1 MDFIHGKM
9 HGLHV
14 HHPTRDKPCFKQT
27 NKLPKVIQNKET
39 NQTNGIVHRKSVF
52 FVIIV
57 ALLFFFHLILITNNK
72 KKEYEEPCADC
83 VVSRKRERGLD
94 RGGGMLCCRQIFCF
108 FLARG
113 PKKLNR
119 HFHTTVENFG
129 PHTRFAADCV
139 FSLPHPFVFH
149 PSTIHYHYVPP
160 SRDCRCPM
168 SFWVFDLVLG
178 NDGMFDSLV
187 VVFPCSKLGR
197 IMMMI
202 LVTTWTS

>member
-1 MDFIHGKM
+1 M
-9 HGLHV
+9 V
-14 HHPTRDKPCFKQT
+14 
-27 NKLPKVIQNKET
+27 
-39 NQTNGIVHRKSVF
+39 
-52 FVIIV
+52 
-57 ALLFFFHLILITNNK
+57 LLFFFHLILITNNN

-83 VVSRKRERGLD
+83 VVSRERERPGPRRRNVVLSSN
-94 RGGGMLCCRQIFCF
+94 LFL

-119 HFHTTVENFG
+119 HIHTTVENFDHG

-139 FSLPHPFVFH
+139 FSLPHPFIFH
-149 PSTIHYHYVPP
+149 PSTIHYNYFFP
-160 SRDCRCPM
+160 SRDCRRPM